1 MKNKKLLIF
10 IFIIV
15 IVFVFLIVF
24 KNKLLKIIY
33 PKTYA
38 EVVSVYGEKYGVD
51 ENLIFA
57 VIKAESNFNKNAV
70 SNKGAIGLMQ
80 LMEETAKDVVNKNN
94 MQFNYDNLKEELL
107 NVDNNINVGTMY
119 LKGLL
124 DRYKNIELA
133 VVAYNAG
140 IGNVDEW
147 IKSRNFR

>member
-24 KNKLLKIIY
+24 NNKLLKIIY

>member
-10 IFIIV
+10 LCLIV

-38 EVVSVYGEKYGVD
+38 EIVSVYGEKYGVD

-70 SNKGAIGLMQ
+70 SSKGAIGLMQ
-80 LMEETAKDVVNKNN
+80 LMEETAKDVVNKSN
-94 MQFNYDNLKEELL
+94 MQFSYDNLKEELL

-147 IKSRNFR
+147 IKSRNFK